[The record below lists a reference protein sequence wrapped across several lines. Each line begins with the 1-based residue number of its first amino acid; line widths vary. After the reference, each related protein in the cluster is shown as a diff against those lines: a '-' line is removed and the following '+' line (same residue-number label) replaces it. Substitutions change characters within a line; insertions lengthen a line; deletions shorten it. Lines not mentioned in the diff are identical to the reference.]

1 MTAVTTSSIPAERV
15 DVHRA
20 RRRLP
25 ALPAALLRRAAV
37 GTAVLGSSLAVL
49 LVVWAL
55 AADAFGMPFLFP
67 GPVDV
72 ADALGEA
79 VSDGL
84 LLTAVGASLARIAA
98 GFAIGSA
105 LGVTLGLVLGLS
117 PVARGLLSPVITFF
131 RFVPPLAWFAPVLVW
146 FGAGESAM
154 VVLIVYTGV
163 FVVALSTL
171 EGTSRI
177 PVDMLRM
184 AGAAGA
190 SWWQRL
196 LWVTLPATLPSIFA
210 GMRVAVGTSFMTVVS
225 AEMLGAPEGLGVI
238 VNTGMITTRIPD
250 VFVAILAL
258 GLLGLLC
265 DRVFV
270 LLVNT
275 VGRRFREHADA
286 VVA

>member
-1 MTAVTTSSIPAERV
+1 MTAVTTSSIPVERT
-15 DVHRA
+15 DA
-20 RRRLP
+20 RPARRLP
-25 ALPAALLRRAAV
+25 ALPTALLRRAVV
-37 GTAVLGSSLAVL
+37 GTATIASSLVVL
-49 LVVWAL
+49 LLLWEL

-67 GPVDV
+67 GPRDV
-72 ADALGEA
+72 AEAIGEA
-79 VSDGL
+79 VSDGVL
-84 LLTAVGASLARIAA
+84 ATSVVASLRRILT
-98 GFAIGSA
+98 GFALGS
-105 LGVTLGLVLGLS
+105 LVGVVLGLVLGLS
-117 PVARGLLSPVITFF
+117 RPARGMLSPIITFF

-146 FGAGESAM
+146 FGAGESAI
-154 VVLIVYTGV
+154 VVLIFYTGV
-163 FVVALSTL
+163 FVVALNTL

-270 LLVNT
+270 LLINT

-286 VVA
+286 TVA

>member
-1 MTAVTTSSIPAERV
+1 MTAVTTSSIPVERT
-15 DVHRA
+15 DA
-20 RRRLP
+20 RPARRLP
-25 ALPAALLRRAAV
+25 ALPTALLRRAAV
-37 GTAVLGSSLAVL
+37 GTATIASSLVVL
-49 LVVWAL
+49 LLLWEL

-67 GPVDV
+67 GPLDV
-72 ADALGEA
+72 AEAIGEA
-79 VSDGL
+79 VSDGVL
-84 LLTAVGASLARIAA
+84 ATSVVASLRRILT
-98 GFAIGSA
+98 GFALGS
-105 LGVTLGLVLGLS
+105 LVGVALGLVLGLS
-117 PVARGLLSPVITFF
+117 RPARGMLSPIITFF

-146 FGAGESAM
+146 FGAGESAI
-154 VVLIVYTGV
+154 VVLIFYTGV
-163 FVVALSTL
+163 FVVALNTL

-270 LLVNT
+270 LLINT

-286 VVA
+286 TVA